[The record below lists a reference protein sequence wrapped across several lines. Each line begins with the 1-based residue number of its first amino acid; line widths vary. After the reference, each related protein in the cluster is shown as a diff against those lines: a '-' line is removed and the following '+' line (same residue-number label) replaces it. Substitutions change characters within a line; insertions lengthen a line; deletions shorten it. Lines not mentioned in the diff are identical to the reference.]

1 MGRTVTRRAPLAL
14 ALVPLLVLLLAGC
27 GGTSKEDYSKQV
39 RAIGLRVQGA
49 GNELSKSDPSNSDD
63 LVKGLQRTKAVVVR
77 AAEDFE
83 ELDPPKDA
91 TDAHARTLRG
101 IRRTSDDLDP
111 IIAAAKSGDLKL
123 LQQRLSK
130 GFPSPQ
136 TRELLTSAQKLYRD
150 AGYDVQNRGG

>member
-1 MGRTVTRRAPLAL
+1 MARRVTLLILAFS
-14 ALVPLLVLLLAGC
+14 LLLAGC
-27 GGTSKEDYSKQV
+27 GGPSKDEYSNQV
-39 RAIGLRVQGA
+39 RDIGDRVQHA
-49 GNELSKSDPSNSDD
+49 GDELSKSNPTNSQE
-63 LVKGLQRTKAVVVR
+63 LVKGLERTKAAVVS

-111 IIAAAKSGDLKL
+111 IIAAARSGDLRELKR
-123 LQQRLSK
+123 RLAG
-130 GFPSPQ
+130 GFPSKE
-136 TRELLTSAQKLYRD
+136 TRALLTSAQKLYRD